1 MRLFLLCFCLM
12 SLLVLPLQPA
22 LAADGAQLFVQHC
35 SGCHPGGG
43 NIIRRGRTLQAKAL
57 AKNGYAEV
65 EAIATI
71 IRNGKG
77 NMSAFADR
85 IAAPDIETLAVYV
98 REQADRGWKA

>member
-1 MRLFLLCFCLM
+1 MRRAF
-12 SLLVLPLQPA
+12 
-22 LAADGAQLFVQHC
+22 
-35 SGCHPGGG
+35 
-43 NIIRRGRTLQAKAL
+43 TL
-57 AKNGYAEV
+57 V

>member
-1 MRLFLLCFCLM
+1 MRLLLLCFCLL

-22 LAADGAQLFVQHC
+22 LAADGAQLFEQHC
-35 SGCHPGGG
+35 VGCHPGGG
-43 NIIRRGRTLQAKAL
+43 NIIRRGKTLQAKAL

-77 NMSAFADR
+77 NMSAFRDR
-85 IAAPDIETLAVYV
+85 LDSLEIDTLAVYV